1 MYPIIAC
8 AAQWCQPSHPEA
20 EHGEVFGRNSFLSST
35 WRRESVNEWMEGEG
49 RGGEERWGLEVP
61 LIEQATVDISDSFV
75 CCYNRC

>member
-1 MYPIIAC
+1 MREREKERDDSRAVPPVCPIIAC

-49 RGGEERWGLEVP
+49 RKDGDWK
-61 LIEQATVDISDSFV
+61 
-75 CCYNRC
+75 YH